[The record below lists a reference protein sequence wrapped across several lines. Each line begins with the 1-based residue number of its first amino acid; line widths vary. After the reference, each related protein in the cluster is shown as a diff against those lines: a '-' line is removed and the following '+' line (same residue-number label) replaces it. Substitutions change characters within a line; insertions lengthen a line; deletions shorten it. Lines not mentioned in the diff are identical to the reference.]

1 MFTIF
6 CTQVLGLRVN
16 IQVNVAVYPAILS
29 CSRGNQTSHS
39 YIFSNEEG
47 MVSDTSYFPGL
58 GSSYHI
64 CIRFKLNC
72 YSERSEDKLPRLN
85 LHKADYVKM
94 R

>member
-1 MFTIF
+1 MLQYILLF
-6 CTQVLGLRVN
+6 CRAPEVIKLP
-16 IQVNVAVYPAILS
+16 IAILDLV
-29 CSRGNQTSHS
+29 
-39 YIFSNEEG
+39 FSNEEG